1 MYNQNTIVINLKKNI
16 SSNDPENHGKRIYI
30 YRYRRVMT
38 PNCWNVRFKN
48 NFSRKRKKLFCTTLA
63 QRGEK
68 TRCCRVTLILG
79 GTRRAQLGPGL
90 GSTQNSFRNG
100 R

>member
-1 MYNQNTIVINLKKNI
+1 
-16 SSNDPENHGKRIYI
+16 
-30 YRYRRVMT
+30 MT

-48 NFSRKRKKLFCTTLA
+48 NFSRKRKKLFCTILA

>member
-16 SSNDPENHGKRIYI
+16 SSNDPSKTMENGLYI
-30 YRYRRVMT
+30 YRRVMT